1 MIKSIKNKKKEIPE
15 PIPQNEPPQPH
26 KQIFYDMF
34 GLPINDNLGQEIN
47 DKYDG
52 VKIKDK
58 FLPISSVAKTAGLS
72 AVAGVGAGLAGTSI
86 LNNVITT
93 GATAI
98 GYQLYG
104 DTGAAV
110 ANLASSGLVDR
121 YNSAYQPRTSKV
133 KVHENSEYTEIPA
146 FSSNHI
152 VNGGTVVMTKNKQ
165 ERVPSYME
173 PQQRGTLIGRLG
185 NAIKDVSGPQRPP
198 VSQKIKESK
207 LLLDLEQKQKTHG
220 TVAPSTLTNI
230 TDKVK
235 DIYRR
240 LSGKKKGQ
248 YTQVPTNDE
257 GLTQH
262 GTYAI
267 LPQNQPHVQ
276 AEIKDFEREM
286 ETMLRNRNLDKEME
300 MINRSAKKRQ
310 VKDSNANLVSQLVG
324 QEPTSWP
331 AMEHYQER
339 NERNIRQSIEATNKR
354 EKEDRIKQGLT
365 PPAAKQSRQPR
376 TPKQQNTI
384 NNLSRLVSGSTEKK
398 KEKDFNKI
406 MDQASKLIE
415 KKISKKK
422 QEQISGKITKQITEM
437 KDKLK
442 DFSTRSTEIETR
454 NLLKHELDKSVI
466 PPPSIK
472 RTAKIAKKNA
482 IKIQNA
488 FRNKQARNEVNMRK
502 TIEINTARRIT
513 NMENELTRTEN
524 MLNATHANI
533 NEQRPE
539 GLRKQLKKI
548 QDRKSDLVNR
558 NKKMDREQKKEELRL
573 IDEKEQHYQNVI
585 KQHKRGPK
593 VKDLANQYTAALTP
607 KKK

>member
-1 MIKSIKNKKKEIPE
+1 
-15 PIPQNEPPQPH
+15 
-26 KQIFYDMF
+26 
-34 GLPINDNLGQEIN
+34 
-47 DKYDG
+47 
-52 VKIKDK
+52 
-58 FLPISSVAKTAGLS
+58 
-72 AVAGVGAGLAGTSI
+72 
-86 LNNVITT
+86 
-93 GATAI
+93 
-98 GYQLYG
+98 
-104 DTGAAV
+104 
-110 ANLASSGLVDR
+110 
-121 YNSAYQPRTSKV
+121 
-133 KVHENSEYTEIPA
+133 
-146 FSSNHI
+146 
-152 VNGGTVVMTKNKQ
+152 
-165 ERVPSYME
+165 
-173 PQQRGTLIGRLG
+173 
-185 NAIKDVSGPQRPP
+185 
-198 VSQKIKESK
+198 
-207 LLLDLEQKQKTHG
+207 
-220 TVAPSTLTNI
+220 
-230 TDKVK
+230 
-235 DIYRR
+235 
-240 LSGKKKGQ
+240 
-248 YTQVPTNDE
+248 
-257 GLTQH
+257 
-262 GTYAI
+262 
-267 LPQNQPHVQ
+267 
-276 AEIKDFEREM
+276 
-286 ETMLRNRNLDKEME
+286 MLRNRNLDKEME

-365 PPAAKQSRQPR
+365 PPAARQPRQPR
-376 TPKQQNTI
+376 TPKQQNTINNLSRLVSGSTDKKKKNDFNKIMDQTSKQQNTI

-513 NMENELTRTEN
+513 NMEYELTRTEN

-539 GLRKQLKKI
+539 GNAR
-548 QDRKSDLVNR
+548 SV
-558 NKKMDREQKKEELRL
+558 
-573 IDEKEQHYQNVI
+573 
-585 KQHKRGPK
+585 
-593 VKDLANQYTAALTP
+593 
-607 KKK
+607 

>member
-1 MIKSIKNKKKEIPE
+1 
-15 PIPQNEPPQPH
+15 
-26 KQIFYDMF
+26 
-34 GLPINDNLGQEIN
+34 
-47 DKYDG
+47 
-52 VKIKDK
+52 
-58 FLPISSVAKTAGLS
+58 
-72 AVAGVGAGLAGTSI
+72 
-86 LNNVITT
+86 
-93 GATAI
+93 
-98 GYQLYG
+98 
-104 DTGAAV
+104 
-110 ANLASSGLVDR
+110 
-121 YNSAYQPRTSKV
+121 
-133 KVHENSEYTEIPA
+133 
-146 FSSNHI
+146 
-152 VNGGTVVMTKNKQ
+152 
-165 ERVPSYME
+165 
-173 PQQRGTLIGRLG
+173 
-185 NAIKDVSGPQRPP
+185 
-198 VSQKIKESK
+198 
-207 LLLDLEQKQKTHG
+207 
-220 TVAPSTLTNI
+220 
-230 TDKVK
+230 
-235 DIYRR
+235 
-240 LSGKKKGQ
+240 
-248 YTQVPTNDE
+248 
-257 GLTQH
+257 
-262 GTYAI
+262 
-267 LPQNQPHVQ
+267 
-276 AEIKDFEREM
+276 
-286 ETMLRNRNLDKEME
+286 
-300 MINRSAKKRQ
+300 

-365 PPAAKQSRQPR
+365 PPAARQPRQPR

-442 DFSTRSTEIETR
+442 DLSTRSTEIETR
-454 NLLKHELDKSVI
+454 HLLKHELDKSVI

-558 NKKMDREQKKEELRL
+558 NKKTDREQKKEELRL

-585 KQHKRGPK
+585 KQHKCGPK